1 MSPHGVPK
9 YEMSAL
15 SLLFVPLALTVV
27 VGLLIFTAWL
37 EDSVLSSR
45 SLILYSARSRS
56 RRVRPED
63 VERIVAMESQRL
75 LRNIDR

>member
-1 MSPHGVPK
+1 VIPGYAHG
-9 YEMSAL
+9 YMSAL

-27 VGLLIFTAWL
+27 VSILLFTAWL
-37 EDSVLSSR
+37 EESVLSSR

-63 VERIVAMESQRL
+63 VERLVAQESERL
-75 LRNIDR
+75 LRNIER